1 MRKISGFTIIELI
14 VVIVILGILAATALP
29 KFFDIQ
35 NEAKKGA
42 TSGYAGGASSG
53 AAINY
58 GAFLAKGNSIGGTVQ
73 TVTTCTAAVVNS
85 LLQSA
90 ISPAADFTVTGTGSD
105 TVAATFTCTISA
117 QDPGGTIIAGTGST
131 ATLIAVK

>member
-1 MRKISGFTIIELI
+1 MRKVSGFTIIELI

-42 TSGYAGGASSG
+42 ANGYAGGASSG

-58 GAFLAKGNSIGGTVQ
+58 GAFLAKGSSVGGTVQ

-90 ISPAADFTVTGTGSD
+90 IAPAADYTITGAGSD
-105 TVAATFTCTISA
+105 TVGTSFTCTISA
-117 QDPGGTIIAGTGST
+117 QDPGGTIIAGTGAS
-131 ATLIAVK
+131 ASLIAVK

>member
-1 MRKISGFTIIELI
+1 MPASRGFTLIELI

-42 TSGYAGGASSG
+42 ASGYGGGASSG

-58 GAFLAKGNSIGGTVQ
+58 GAFLAKGSTVVSPVQ
-73 TVTTCTAAVVNS
+73 TVTTCSATVINT
-85 LLQSA
+85 LLQGTGM
-90 ISPAADFTVTGTGSD
+90 PTTDFTVSGTGSD
-105 TVAATFTCTISA
+105 TVGTSFDCTIQAKES
-117 QDPGGTIIAGTGST
+117 GGTAISGTSAT